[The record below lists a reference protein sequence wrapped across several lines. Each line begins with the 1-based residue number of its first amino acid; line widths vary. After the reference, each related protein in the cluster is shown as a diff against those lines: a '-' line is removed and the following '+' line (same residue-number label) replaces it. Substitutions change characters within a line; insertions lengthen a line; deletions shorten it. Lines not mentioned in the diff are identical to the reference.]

1 MGLLLC
7 YVISQISKL
16 YGKIARKNES
26 YKFLVG
32 VSKII
37 WGCAQIAFTINYVDI
52 EESASF
58 YPPYIEKK
66 VVYPE
71 LYKDEKIN
79 N

>member
-1 MGLLLC
+1 MA
-7 YVISQISKL
+7 IK
-16 YGKIARKNES
+16 
-26 YKFLVG
+26 
-32 VSKII
+32 
-37 WGCAQIAFTINYVDI
+37 YVDI